1 LPAPTFTAVKTLL
14 SLFAALAAGFSS
26 ARADLTIVENV
37 EGDSHTS
44 AMTVKIKG
52 DKARIEANPQLTTIV
67 DSKKGEI
74 TSLINDRKVFLRMSG
89 DRLRA
94 AMDMVNKFDEKSPP
108 AAKPKLIP
116 TGRKAT
122 INGYETEEYG
132 YETPKVKASFWV
144 APSYPDGAA
153 ILKQLAVLSS
163 GPLKMQNAVAPD
175 YAEIPGVPLK
185 FVVTAGGK
193 DITTTVSSL
202 NQEPLSDSDFDV
214 PSDYHEMKGP
224 QLQLRPAGQTSPAGP
239 TLEGSGTGVT
249 RASADRY
256 STAGGGYS
264 RSVADNAP
272 PREFAATGRIK
283 NDSIA
288 CLRPLYEPRV
298 WRAML
303 RAARHRFS

>member
-1 LPAPTFTAVKTLL
+1 MNGARTLLRQQPISKSAWQRPRMTARFSQRGHSLMVKFQPSKLAMRVRFPLPAPTFTAVKTLL

-74 TSLINDRKVFLRMSG
+74 TSLINDRKVFLRISG
-89 DRLRA
+89 NRLRA

-224 QLQLRPAGQTSPAGP
+224 QLQLRPAGQTSPA
-239 TLEGSGTGVT
+239 
-249 RASADRY
+249 A
-256 STAGGGYS
+256 TAT
-264 RSVADNAP
+264 P
-272 PREFAATGRIK
+272 
-283 NDSIA
+283 
-288 CLRPLYEPRV
+288 
-298 WRAML
+298 
-303 RAARHRFS
+303 